1 MSETAKEML
10 VRYLQNERDAALWKL
25 EGVSEYDVRRPLTPT
40 GSNLLGIVKHLAS
53 VDLGYFVSSFG
64 RELPVPL
71 PWHDDD
77 ADPNDDMW
85 ATPDESREDIV
96 GLYRLAW
103 QESAKTFDELELD
116 SEGHVPWW
124 PAERNPVTLH
134 LLLVHMIT
142 ETSRHV
148 GQMDILR
155 ESVDGAVGMLP
166 AAMNLPDD
174 DDDFDW
180 PAYVAQVESA
190 ARSFRDTERG

>member
-1 MSETAKEML
+1 MSETPKDVL
-10 VRYLQNERDAALWKL
+10 VRYLQTAREAVLWKL
-25 EGVSEYDVRRPLTPT
+25 DGVSEYDARRPLTPT

-85 ATPDESREDIV
+85 ATAEESREDIV

-103 QESAKTFDELELD
+103 EEAQRTFDSLDLE
-116 SEGHVPWW
+116 SEGTVPWW

-134 LLLVHMIT
+134 TLLVHMIA
-142 ETSRHV
+142 ETDRHA
-148 GQMDILR
+148 GHMDILR
-155 ESVDGAVGMLP
+155 ERIDGAAGVRAGNS
-166 AAMNLPDD
+166 NLPDED
-174 DDDFDW
+174 YDW
-180 PAYVAQVESA
+180 PAYVAKVDAA
-190 ARSFRDTERG
+190 ARSFRDTGQG